1 MRGIK
6 KGKMMAREKK
16 CAEGAIVTDKKN
28 IVGAGYTTYG
38 QHHGTSHDKNAA
50 LQQGRNTTSLSGED
64 LQKVREEISS
74 FNYIL
79 GMTEKTTGMEVILA
93 DLLRQ
98 SSSNEGGRQEA
109 MFTPHIDNDS
119 DDIWW
124 QAPGPRQ

>member
-98 SSSNEGGRQEA
+98 SSSN
-109 MFTPHIDNDS
+109 
-119 DDIWW
+119 
-124 QAPGPRQ
+124 